1 MQNQNPTS
9 EKALKAAIGL
19 WVVLFV
25 ATVIGLHA
33 IHDLAVL
40 GAKVCLLAAVVLFV
54 FPLATAGIGG
64 WSRVRDAA
72 RII

>member
-1 MQNQNPTS
+1 MQNQNLTS

-19 WVVLFV
+19 WVVSFA
-25 ATVIGLHA
+25 ATVIGLHS

-54 FPLATAGIGG
+54 FPLATGATNNTPEQPGQ
-64 WSRVRDAA
+64 RRE
-72 RII
+72 